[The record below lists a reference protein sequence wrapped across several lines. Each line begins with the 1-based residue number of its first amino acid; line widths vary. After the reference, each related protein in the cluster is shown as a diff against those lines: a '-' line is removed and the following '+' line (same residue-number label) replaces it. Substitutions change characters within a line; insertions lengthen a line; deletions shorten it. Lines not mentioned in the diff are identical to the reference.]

1 VIRWFKLNK
10 KGSIERIEGWNVMSM
25 STRVSKVMVWRLFMM
40 KQNVK
45 GKNEG

>member
-1 VIRWFKLNK
+1 
-10 KGSIERIEGWNVMSM
+10 MSM

-45 GKNEG
+45 GKNEGWQEGNQLT